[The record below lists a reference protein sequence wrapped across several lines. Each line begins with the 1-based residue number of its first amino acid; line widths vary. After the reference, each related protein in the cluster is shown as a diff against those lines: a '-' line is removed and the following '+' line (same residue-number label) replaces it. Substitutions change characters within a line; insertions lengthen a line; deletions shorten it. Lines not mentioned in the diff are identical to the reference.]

1 MSYSH
6 EQHEL
11 DLFAVGVDDSEYGVE
26 SLNEGIALNTWTTS
40 STASSGGC
48 PVSSALSISTAT
60 SVS

>member
-1 MSYSH
+1 MSLSH

-11 DLFAVGVDDSEYGVE
+11 DLISVGVDDDEFAVE
-26 SLNEGIALNTWTTS
+26 SFGEGLSLNTWSTS

-48 PVSSALSISTAT
+48 PVSSALSISSAT